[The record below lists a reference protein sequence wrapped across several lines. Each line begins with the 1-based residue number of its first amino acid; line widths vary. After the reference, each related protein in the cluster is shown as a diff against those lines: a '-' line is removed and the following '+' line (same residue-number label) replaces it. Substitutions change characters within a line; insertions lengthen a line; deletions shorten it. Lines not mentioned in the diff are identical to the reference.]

1 MRQGLA
7 FVLLLAC
14 GTALTQQQLLLRRP
28 PRLLGLS
35 AQPIH
40 SGSAALDANFSRPMH
55 RNNVAAESRVV
66 PSVPH
71 RWLGDG
77 NPLRLVIDAEAPIT
91 APLELR
97 LAGRD
102 QRMEPLTPQRWWWD
116 PRPWMLITRQVQGGE
131 QLQLLTRAG
140 DWLPMSP
147 TWTAL
152 QSVVP
157 LGNGKGVAM
166 VSSNDDGEEQIWW
179 QPLKSTNIARSLE
192 ALDPPEP
199 GPVESLVQGTLLF
212 GHLSSNLNGDLL
224 VQTGG
229 LRPGSERVELIQASG
244 RRRVLTLQASGP
256 MQLLPA
262 GGGVVIPTYDGLKLQ
277 SLLSSDPSQAQM
289 LPGSREV
296 GAFCAASGRAVLIRH
311 WPDYRRSIEL
321 VVPGQAPKQLLL
333 GEKAVLGVACDGSG
347 KRIWAVLGAWNET
360 GGEHE
365 LVLINETGDVL
376 NQRRLTPWMM
386 KAGTPIGFDPV
397 SQQLL
402 MTVIPP
408 EQISRAGQPALIDA
422 KTLEPQEVM
431 PVAVGEALW
440 LRP

>member
-1 MRQGLA
+1 M
-7 FVLLLAC
+7 
-14 GTALTQQQLLLRRP
+14 
-28 PRLLGLS
+28 
-35 AQPIH
+35 
-40 SGSAALDANFSRPMH
+40 
-55 RNNVAAESRVV
+55 
-66 PSVPH
+66 
-71 RWLGDG
+71 
-77 NPLRLVIDAEAPIT
+77 
-91 APLELR
+91 
-97 LAGRD
+97 
-102 QRMEPLTPQRWWWD
+102 
-116 PRPWMLITRQVQGGE
+116 
-131 QLQLLTRAG
+131 
-140 DWLPMSP
+140 
-147 TWTAL
+147 
-152 QSVVP
+152 
-157 LGNGKGVAM
+157 
-166 VSSNDDGEEQIWW
+166 
-179 QPLKSTNIARSLE
+179 
-192 ALDPPEP
+192 
-199 GPVESLVQGTLLF
+199 
-212 GHLSSNLNGDLL
+212 
-224 VQTGG
+224 
-229 LRPGSERVELIQASG
+229 
-244 RRRVLTLQASGP
+244 
-256 MQLLPA
+256 
-262 GGGVVIPTYDGLKLQ
+262 VIPTYDGLKLQ

-376 NQRRLTPWMM
+376 NQRRLTPWLM